1 MIIPVANRLGGVKEY
16 YFVKKLEE
24 IAKLNKEGK
33 NVINFGIGSPD
44 LAPSEESIAALAE
57 TSRRTD
63 THGYQPYRGIPEL
76 REKIAEWYKRTYDV
90 TIDPTTEVLPLMGS
104 KEGILHI
111 SMAFLNPGD
120 EVLVP
125 NPGYPTYSSNA
136 NLIGAKIRYYNLTEA
151 NGWYPDLKELEK
163 EGLSKV
169 KMMWLNYP
177 HMPTGTEVKRE
188 VLEQLVAFAKRNKI
202 LLCYDNPYSLVLN
215 KQKPL
220 SILAIDGAKEV
231 AVEFNSLSKSHNMA
245 GWRIGMMLGAAD
257 YLSSALTVKS
267 NIDSGMFLGLQKAAI
282 KAFDNSDEW
291 HRKRND
297 IYNQRREAIFKILD
311 LMGFEC
317 SREQVGLFVWA
328 KPKDP
333 KKIPDIAVFADEIL
347 YKTYVFFTPGE
358 IFGSNG
364 KPYLRASLCVPIE
377 KINEAYARIENY
389 YKNKSK

>member
-33 NVINFGIGSPD
+33 NVISFGIGSPD
-44 LAPSEESIAALAE
+44 LAPSEESIMALFE
-57 TSRRTD
+57 TAKMPN

-76 REKIAEWYKRTYDV
+76 REKIAEWYKNTYDV
-90 TIDPTTEVLPLMGS
+90 TLNPATEVLSLMGS
-104 KEGILHI
+104 KEGILHV

-136 NLIGAKIRYYNLTEA
+136 NLVGAVIRYYDLKEA
-151 NGWYPDLKELEK
+151 NGWYPDLKQLES
-163 EGLSKV
+163 EDLSMV
-169 KMMWLNYP
+169 KIMWLNYP
-177 HMPTGTEVKRE
+177 HMPTGTEAKRE
-188 VLEQLVAFAKRNKI
+188 VLEQLVDFAKRKKI

-220 SILAIDGAKEV
+220 SILAIEGAKEV

-245 GWRIGMMLGAAD
+245 GWRVGMMLGEAD
-257 YLSSALTVKS
+257 YLSSAITVKS

-282 KAFDNSDEW
+282 KALDNSAEW
-291 HRKRND
+291 HRKRNE
-297 IYNQRREAIFKILD
+297 IYNERRETIFKILD
-311 LMGFEC
+311 LMGFEY
-317 SREQVGLFVWA
+317 SKDQVGLFVWA
-328 KPKDP
+328 KPKDA
-333 KKIPDIAVFADEIL
+333 KAIPDIAAFADEIL
-347 YKTYVFFTPGE
+347 YKTFVFFTPGE

-377 KINEAYARIENY
+377 QIKEASQRIESY
-389 YKNKSK
+389 YKNKK